1 MDGREKYDIYREM
14 SDAIPFLERQIRDS
28 LEAND
33 YTVYTVFLAVA
44 VEEER
49 LYFCDIEYGGSPEKY
64 KRLYQRMTREQLEKY
79 FLLNKDKGESTSI
92 DDYIEGDNEDDEY

>member
-1 MDGREKYDIYREM
+1 MDGKEKYDIYREM
-14 SDAIPFLERQIRDS
+14 NDAIPFLERQIRDS

-79 FLLNKDKGESTSI
+79 FLLNKEVKSEI
-92 DDYIEGDNEDDEY
+92 DCVDYDEEDNVDEV

>member
-79 FLLNKDKGESTSI
+79 FLLNKEVKSE
-92 DDYIEGDNEDDEY
+92 IEGVDWDEEDNVDEV